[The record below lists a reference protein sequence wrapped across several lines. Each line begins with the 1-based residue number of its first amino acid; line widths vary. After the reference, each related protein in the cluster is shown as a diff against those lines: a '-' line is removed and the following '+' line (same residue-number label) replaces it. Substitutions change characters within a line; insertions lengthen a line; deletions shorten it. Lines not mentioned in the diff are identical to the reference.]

1 MVLTSPSGDSFCK
14 TTPGGRLLNT
24 RLLLVHYPKKVNIMT
39 YETRNPYTGDLL
51 VTFPDASDSEVK
63 QAIENAHDAFLLW
76 KNTGFTERA
85 RIMHAAAELLRRD
98 VDYYANLLTIEM
110 GKLISEAKAEIA
122 LSADI
127 FDYYANNAQTLLAP
141 QKLPVADAD
150 AEILCEPLGVLLAI
164 EPWNFPFYQVVCI
177 AAPQISAGNT
187 LLLKHASNVPQAA
200 AAFEKLM
207 LEAGL
212 PQGVFKNLYATRS
225 QIETIIN
232 DPRVQGVALT
242 GSERAGAVVAAQA
255 GKALKKST
263 LELGG
268 ADAFVVLA
276 DADMQ
281 KTINWAVLGRHWNG
295 GQVCV
300 SSKRMIIVDEVYDR
314 FLEGYIGG
322 VANLKAGDPF
332 EPSTTLA
339 PLSSKAAAD
348 EIKDKIRQAVSY
360 GATATEVGPIV
371 PDSGN
376 FVQPTILTDVA
387 EDNPARYWEFF
398 GPVSMLF
405 RAKDEDDAV
414 HIANDSP
421 FGLGGSVFTANPIHG
436 AEVAKRISTGMVF
449 VNHPTMAKADLPFGG
464 VKRSGYGR
472 ELVGLGIKEFVNHK
486 LIAIVDIDAPF

>member
-1 MVLTSPSGDSFCK
+1 
-14 TTPGGRLLNT
+14 
-24 RLLLVHYPKKVNIMT
+24 MT

-85 RIMHAAAELLRRD
+85 RVMHAAAELLRRD

-164 EPWNFPFYQVVCI
+164 EPWNFPFYQVVRI

-207 LEAGL
+207 LDAGF

-398 GPVSMLF
+398 GPVSMMF